1 MASAVSTNIVV
12 ASSRTRAVR
21 KKAPEACG
29 RCREKRIKCNGLQ
42 PCDQC
47 DKKEVQCV
55 FSFAPLAS
63 PSGHEVLVEKLN
75 LVLSRLD
82 RIEEQVNRQARILAH
97 TPDPSLQKPRQHPS
111 ERRSSGVAQL
121 NEQTGC
127 FEYYG
132 QTSTFMTASFLNK
145 RVRQLDDVL
154 EGNPPAKRRR
164 NDLATGQQAP
174 NDKSSDSLGLEG
186 LTSFCDYVVPLNDL
200 RGDRYL
206 RETIAGRHIDSF
218 FRTIHIFLPILDIGA
233 FRTRYGSLRHLFGDR
248 RLFLATLDDP
258 RRPQFVC
265 LLYAVLALGALYEDE
280 REDSSSWASWYFAE
294 AQEMLGRLLN
304 SSNIQLVQ
312 AATLLGAYAQHTIKP
327 NLAYILNGV
336 ATRLAFSTGLN
347 VESLHSSLGVDA
359 EEARRTWWVIY
370 IQEVEL
376 SLDAGRP
383 MSLRTS
389 EMNMDYPTVQ
399 LPSDQEAVPDSA
411 QVAFI
416 QYLAELAKII
426 RRIIKLS
433 AESAEPSSLKLE
445 QREALRQELEGWRA
459 SLPGYLAFPDVSQEV
474 YNSYDPAY
482 LYDWKARQQSS
493 LRIHYDLAKIILLR
507 GTILRKP
514 IDRHALTSKPLSG
527 LHQSFYIDAA
537 RDTIRHIH
545 KLFTLAPGL
554 RRWSYYCFYCLQSTL
569 VLLLKVAD
577 DQHSRNRQQRHA
589 GNQPSSLSPLETD
602 PGRAEEDRK
611 LCQLAV
617 EVFESIKLKASQR
630 CADVVRQFLHKRSSA
645 TRRERRPELSPSSS
659 LMSGHHESAHYGA
672 SPSTTKE
679 RPRGSERV
687 GSVDGSDNTSPQVS
701 LSGLHVDLFDAF
713 YSNDLSQDF
722 NLDPQQAFFGHEA
735 PQALSSGTR
744 LEGSETG
751 DWISG
756 SMPPCD
762 SSRQPDWSV
771 E

>member
-1 MASAVSTNIVV
+1 MASAVSTNIVA
-12 ASSRTRAVR
+12 ASTRTRAVR

-63 PSGHEVLVEKLN
+63 PSGHDVLVEKLD

-82 RIEEQVNRQARILAH
+82 RIEEEMSRQARILAH
-97 TPDPSLQKPRQHPS
+97 TPDPSLQKPRKQHPS

-132 QTSTFMTASFLNK
+132 QTSTFMTASFLDK

-154 EGNPPAKRRR
+154 AGNPPAKRRR
-164 NDLATGQQAP
+164 NDLAAGQHPP
-174 NDKSSDSLGLEG
+174 NDKSSDSFGLEG
-186 LTSFCDYVVPLNDL
+186 LTSFCDYVVPLKDL

-206 RETIAGRHIDSF
+206 RETIAVRHIGSF

-294 AQEMLGRLLN
+294 AQEMLGRLLD

-336 ATRLAFSTGLN
+336 ATRLAFSIGLN

-399 LPSDQEAVPDSA
+399 LPSDEEAVPDSA

-416 QYLAELAKII
+416 LYLAEFAKTL
-426 RRIIKLS
+426 RRIIKLVPKLSCLDRSCQCSPSLQS

-459 SLPGYLAFPDVSQEV
+459 SLPRYLAFPDVSQEA
-474 YNSYDPAY
+474 YNSYDPAF

-514 IDRHALTSKPLSG
+514 FDRHALTSKPLSG

-545 KLFTLAPGL
+545 KLFSLAPGL

-577 DQHSRNRQQRHA
+577 DQYSRNRQQRRA
-589 GNQPSSLSPLETD
+589 GNQPSSLSPLESD

-617 EVFESIKLKASQR
+617 EVFESIKLKSSQR
-630 CADVVRQFLHKRSSA
+630 CADVVRQFLHKRSSS
-645 TRRERRPELSPSSS
+645 TRRERGQGLSP
-659 LMSGHHESAHYGA
+659 
-672 SPSTTKE
+672 
-679 RPRGSERV
+679 RV
-687 GSVDGSDNTSPQVS
+687 GTTTSTPLWGQVEWM
-701 LSGLHVDLFDAF
+701 
-713 YSNDLSQDF
+713 YDF
-722 NLDPQQAFFGHEA
+722 
-735 PQALSSGTR
+735 
-744 LEGSETG
+744 
-751 DWISG
+751 
-756 SMPPCD
+756 
-762 SSRQPDWSV
+762 
-771 E
+771 

>member
-1 MASAVSTNIVV
+1 MTSAVSTNIVV
-12 ASSRTRAVR
+12 ASTRTRAVR
-21 KKAPEACG
+21 KKAHEACG

-63 PSGHEVLVEKLN
+63 PSGHEVLVEKLD

-82 RIEEQVNRQARILAH
+82 RIEEEMSRQARIFAH
-97 TPDPSLQKPRQHPS
+97 APDPSLQKPRKHPS

-127 FEYYG
+127 FEYYSKSHFG
-132 QTSTFMTASFLNK
+132 HLDSSSHLTANK

-164 NDLATGQQAP
+164 NDLAAGQQPP
-174 NDKSSDSLGLEG
+174 NDKSSDSLRLEG

-206 RETIAGRHIDSF
+206 RELIAGRHIDSF
-218 FRTIHIFLPILDIGA
+218 FRTIHIFLPILDI
-233 FRTRYGSLRHLFGDR
+233 
-248 RLFLATLDDP
+248 
-258 RRPQFVC
+258 
-265 LLYAVLALGALYEDE
+265 VLALGALYEDK

-294 AQEMLGRLLN
+294 AQQMLGRLLD

-312 AATLLGAYAQHTIKP
+312 AATFLGAYAQHTIKP
-327 NLAYILNGV
+327 NLAYILNGL

-359 EEARRTWWVIY
+359 EEAKRTWWVIY

-376 SLDAGRP
+376 SLNASRP

-389 EMNMDYPTVQ
+389 EMNIDYPTVQ
-399 LPSDQEAVPDSA
+399 
-411 QVAFI
+411 
-416 QYLAELAKII
+416 
-426 RRIIKLS
+426 S

-459 SLPGYLAFPDVSQEV
+459 SLPPYLAFPNVSQEA

-482 LYDWKARQQSS
+482 LYNWKARQQSS

-514 IDRHALTSKPLSG
+514 FDRHALASKPLSG

-545 KLFTLAPGL
+545 KLFILAPGL
-554 RRWSYYCFYCLQSTL
+554 RRWSYYYFYCLQSTL

-589 GNQPSSLSPLETD
+589 GNQPSSLSPLESD

-630 CADVVRQFLHKRSSA
+630 CADIMRQFLHKRSSP
-645 TRRERRPELSPSSS
+645 TRRERGQGLSPPLS
-659 LMSGHHESAHYGA
+659 LLSGQHESAHDGA
-672 SPSTTKE
+672 SPSTTKD
-679 RPRGSERV
+679 RLPGAERV
-687 GSVDGSDNTSPQVS
+687 RSVDGSDNTSPQVS
-701 LSGLHVDLFDAF
+701 LNGLHVDLFDAF

-722 NLDPQQAFFGHEA
+722 NFDPQ
-735 PQALSSGTR
+735 
-744 LEGSETG
+744 
-751 DWISG
+751 
-756 SMPPCD
+756 
-762 SSRQPDWSV
+762 
-771 E
+771 

>member
-1 MASAVSTNIVV
+1 MTSAVSTNIVV
-12 ASSRTRAVR
+12 ASTRTRAVR
-21 KKAPEACG
+21 KKAHEACG

-63 PSGHEVLVEKLN
+63 PSGHEVLVEKLD

-82 RIEEQVNRQARILAH
+82 RIEEEMSRQARIFAH
-97 TPDPSLQKPRQHPS
+97 APDPSLQKPRKHPS

-132 QTSTFMTASFLNK
+132 QTSTFMTASFLDK

-164 NDLATGQQAP
+164 NDLAAGQQPP

-206 RETIAGRHIDSF
+206 RELIAGRHIDSF

-233 FRTRYGSLRHLFGDR
+233 FKTRYGSLRHLFGDR
-248 RLFLATLDDP
+248 RLFIATLDDT

-294 AQEMLGRLLN
+294 AQQMLGRLLD

-312 AATLLGAYAQHTIKP
+312 AATFLGAYAQHTIKP
-327 NLAYILNGV
+327 NLAYILNGL

-359 EEARRTWWVIY
+359 EEAKRTWWVIY

-399 LPSDQEAVPDSA
+399 
-411 QVAFI
+411 
-416 QYLAELAKII
+416 
-426 RRIIKLS
+426 S

-459 SLPGYLAFPDVSQEV
+459 SLPPYLAFPNVSQEA

-482 LYDWKARQQSS
+482 LYNWKARQQSS

-514 IDRHALTSKPLSG
+514 FDRHALASKPLSG

-545 KLFTLAPGL
+545 KLFILAPGL

-589 GNQPSSLSPLETD
+589 GNQPSSLSPLESD

-630 CADVVRQFLHKRSSA
+630 CADIVRQFLHKRSSP
-645 TRRERRPELSPSSS
+645 TRRERGQGLSPPLS
-659 LMSGHHESAHYGA
+659 LLSGQHESAHDGA
-672 SPSTTKE
+672 SPSTTKD
-679 RPRGSERV
+679 RLPGAERV

-701 LSGLHVDLFDAF
+701 LNGLHVDLFDAF

-722 NLDPQQAFFGHEA
+722 NFDPQQAFFGHETPHA
-735 PQALSSGTR
+735 SSSGTR
-744 LEGSETG
+744 MEGLGTG